1 MGRKET
7 EEAIADCRA
16 GRFLA
21 HSITDLEHLVSM
33 LAEVAR

>member
-1 MGRKET
+1 MAG
-7 EEAIADCRA
+7 CRA

>member
-1 MGRKET
+1 MSRKT
-7 EEAIADCRA
+7 EEMIADC
-16 GRFLA
+16 RFLA